1 MSFYLGCYLIEGD
14 SLEPKHDNVSWEL
27 PDTTAHS
34 GHMSDTSNVEELL
47 INPEDM
53 DLLPT
58 QIQFGSCTWTDDE
71 SFNPTDTWSEFY
83 ARDEAFY
90 VRGFSPTDYWA
101 EFYPTD
107 EAFYVRGFSP
117 THKWAEFYVAD
128 EAFYVR
134 GFSVNLPSLWADFYA
149 SDESFYVRNFTATP
163 ELWQFY
169 LHETGHC

>member
-14 SLEPKHDNVSWEL
+14 SLEPLHDGDSWEL
-27 PDTTAHS
+27 PDTTALS

-58 QIQFGSCTWTDDE
+58 QIQFGACTWADDE
-71 SFNPTDTWSEFY
+71 EFNPTDTWSEFY

-101 EFYPTD
+101 EFYPVD
-107 EAFYVRGFSP
+107 ESFYVRGFSP
-117 THKWAEFYVAD
+117 TDIWSEFYVAD

-134 GFSVNLPSLWADFYA
+134 GFTANLPSLWAEFYVT
-149 SDESFYVRNFTATP
+149 DGFYVRNFTATP

>member
-1 MSFYLGCYLIEGD
+1 MAFYLGQYLVLQDEWD
-14 SLEPKHDNVSWEL
+14 PLHDYDSWEL

-34 GHMSDTSNVEELL
+34 GHMSDTNNVEELL

-53 DLLPT
+53 DLVPT
-58 QIQFGSCTWTDDE
+58 QIQFGCTQWGIDDDIAAD
-71 SFNPTDTWSEFY
+71 SWAEFY
-83 ARDEAFY
+83 SADEAFY

-101 EFYPTD
+101 EFYTAD

-117 THKWAEFYVAD
+117 TDYWAEFYTAD

-134 GFSVNLPSLWADFYA
+134 GFAATDYWTEFYIT
-149 SDESFYVRNFTATP
+149 DGFYIRNFSATP

-169 LHETGHC
+169 LHETSYD

>member
-14 SLEPKHDNVSWEL
+14 SLEPLHDGDSWEL
-27 PDTTAHS
+27 PDTAFHS

-58 QIQFGSCTWTDDE
+58 QIQFGACTWADDE
-71 SFNPTDTWSEFY
+71 GFTPTDTWSEFY
-83 ARDEAFY
+83 AKDEEFY

-101 EFYPTD
+101 EFYPID

-134 GFSVNLPSLWADFYA
+134 GFSVNLPSLWVDFYVT
-149 SDESFYVRNFTATP
+149 DGFYVRNFTATP

-169 LHETGHC
+169 LHEEGYC

>member
-1 MSFYLGCYLIEGD
+1 MAFYVGPYLLLQD
-14 SLEPKHDNVSWEL
+14 SLEPLHDGNIWEL

-34 GHMSDTSNVEELL
+34 GHMSDTSNVQELM

-53 DLLPT
+53 DLIPT
-58 QIQFGSCTWTDDE
+58 QIQFGSTQWSGDGGLNAE
-71 SFNPTDTWSEFY
+71 AGWSEFY
-83 ARDEAFY
+83 PSDEAFY

-101 EFYPTD
+101 EFYPVD

-117 THKWAEFYVAD
+117 TDIWSEFYVAD

-134 GFSVNLPSLWADFYA
+134 DFTVSIPTLWTEFYIT
-149 SDESFYVRNFTATP
+149 DGFYVRNFSATP

-169 LHETGHC
+169 LHETGYD